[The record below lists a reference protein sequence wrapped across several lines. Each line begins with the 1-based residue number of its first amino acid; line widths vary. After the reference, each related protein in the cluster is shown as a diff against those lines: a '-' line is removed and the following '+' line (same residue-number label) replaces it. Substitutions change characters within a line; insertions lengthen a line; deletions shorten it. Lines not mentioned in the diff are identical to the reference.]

1 MTITVRAQQVSD
13 LLYLTG
19 GDSPYD
25 DFGPRAIPTATRTA
39 DLDGAGGLSVVAADG
54 SIAGSLSW
62 HWVRWGP
69 NDDSR
74 CPMIGIWLR
83 IDHRGQ
89 GVGTAAQSQLAQ
101 LFFTHTAVNRV
112 QAHTDVANVAE
123 QRALQKAGFTREGI
137 IRGAQWRDGAFR
149 DGLLY
154 ARLREDVPR

>member
-1 MTITVRAQQVSD
+1 
-13 LLYLTG
+13 
-19 GDSPYD
+19 
-25 DFGPRAIPTATRTA
+25 
-39 DLDGAGGLSVVAADG
+39 
-54 SIAGSLSW
+54 
-62 HWVRWGP
+62 
-69 NDDSR
+69 
-74 CPMIGIWLR
+74 MIGIWLR

-89 GVGTAAQSQLAQ
+89 GVGTAAQSQLAH